1 MYPAA
6 LHNIPTH
13 TVVSSH
19 VFARWMRQK
28 QPAMIKSM
36 TKNWDKN
43 TMSDLEQFCP
53 KQFHDR
59 LSTLLSSNTILPKLI
74 LSV

>member
-36 TKNWDKN
+36 TKTGTK
-43 TMSDLEQFCP
+43 
-53 KQFHDR
+53 
-59 LSTLLSSNTILPKLI
+59 IL
-74 LSV
+74 